1 MYFAVEGAQGM
12 QRLFALLTVVMFGLF
27 LSNVF
32 AQNFMGGPAT
42 PAQAA
47 TTPAAPSGH
56 VMNSEQFKATV
67 NTLSK
72 QTDANLTQQ
81 VDDSLAAGGNK
92 PMPAPPSSLPTQ
104 PTATP
109 TAPDATPE
117 MPGPTNNP
125 PPPPTI
131 TKLPPRPAPSTPQ
144 TPPPSS
150 AEVYT
155 GFGGGQTNQKN
166 GGGNSG
172 GNSGNKSSNW
182 NVGY

>member
-1 MYFAVEGAQGM
+1 M
-12 QRLFALLTVVMFGLF
+12 QRLFALLTVIMLGLF

-47 TTPAAPSGH
+47 TTPAAPSGQ

-67 NTLSK
+67 NTLGK

-81 VDDSLAAGGNK
+81 VDDSLAAGGNT
-92 PMPAPPSSLPTQ
+92 PMPAPPSSMPTQ
-104 PTATP
+104 PPSTP

-117 MPGPTNNP
+117 MPGPANNP
-125 PPPPTI
+125 PPPPI
-131 TKLPPRPAPSTPQ
+131 NKLPPKPAPSTPQ

-166 GGGNSG
+166 GGANSG
-172 GNSGNKSSNW
+172 GSSGNKSSNW